1 VRRDIMKCEIIA
13 VGTEVILG
21 DILNSNAQYLAKEL
35 ANLGVDVYYHEAV
48 GDNRERILDCFK
60 RSLDRS
66 DIIIT
71 TGGLGPTKDDMTKEL
86 AAEFFGMDMCLHEES
101 LQKIKDYF
109 KKMGREFV
117 KSNEKQAYFP
127 KEAIILDNENGTAPG
142 AIFEKDDKTIIVLPG
157 PPKEMEPMFKNHVRK
172 YLEKRTGDTIVSEVL
187 RVFGIGESSAE
198 KKLQDLIDNGKNPTI
213 APYAKEGE
221 VIFRITAKAKS
232 EEEAK
237 KLINPLKDEVYS
249 RLGDAVYNTGDTT
262 LQDTVAKMLVNK
274 DMTIGVSESCTGG
287 LLSSKLIEYPGISKV
302 FLEGA
307 VTYSN
312 EAKMRTLNVKK
323 ETLEKFGAVSH
334 ETAKEMAEGIAKRTG
349 ARIGVSTTGIAGP
362 TGGTE
367 EKPVGLVYFG
377 IYVDGEVKSYKHIF
391 TGDRNSVRN
400 RASMTALDIIRRS
413 LL

>member
-1 VRRDIMKCEIIA
+1 MKCEIIA

-21 DILNSNAQYLAKEL
+21 DILNSNSQYLAKEL
-35 ANLGVDVYYHEAV
+35 ANLGIDVYYHEAV
-48 GDNRERILDCFK
+48 GDNKERILDCFK

-86 AAEFFGMDMCLHEES
+86 AAEFFDMDMCLHEES

-127 KEAIILDNENGTAPG
+127 KEAIILDNDNGTAPG

-157 PPKEMEPMFKNHVRK
+157 PPKEMEPMFQNHVRK

-221 VIFRITAKAKS
+221 VIFRITAKAEN
-232 EEEAK
+232 EEEAR
-237 KLINPLKDEVYS
+237 KLIKPLKDEVCN
-249 RLGDAVYNTGDTT
+249 RLGDAVYNTGEIT
-262 LQDTVAKMLVNK
+262 LQDTVSKMLVDK

-312 EAKMRTLNVKK
+312 DAKMRTLNVKK

-334 ETAKEMAEGIAKRTG
+334 ETAREMAEGIAKRTG

-367 EKPVGLVYFG
+367 DKPVGLVYFG

-400 RASMTALDIIRRS
+400 RASMTALDIIRKS

>member
-1 VRRDIMKCEIIA
+1 MKCEIIA

-48 GDNRERILDCFK
+48 GDNKERILDCFK

-237 KLINPLKDEVYS
+237 KLIKPLKDEVYS

-262 LQDTVAKMLVNK
+262 LQDTVAEMLVNK

-287 LLSSKLIEYPGISKV
+287 LLSSKFIEYPGISKV

-334 ETAKEMAEGIAKRTG
+334 ETAKEMAEGIAKRAG

>member
-1 VRRDIMKCEIIA
+1 MKCEIIA

-21 DILNSNAQYLAKEL
+21 DILNSNSQYLAKEL
-35 ANLGVDVYYHEAV
+35 ANLGIDVYYHEAV
-48 GDNRERILDCFK
+48 GDNKERILECFK
-60 RSLDRS
+60 KSLDRS
-66 DIIIT
+66 DMIIT

-86 AAEFFGMDMCLHEES
+86 AAEFFDMKMCLHEES

-109 KKMGREFV
+109 KRMGREFV

-142 AIFEKDDKTIIVLPG
+142 AIFEKDNKTIIVLPG
-157 PPKEMEPMFKNHVRK
+157 PPKEMEPMFQNHVKK

-221 VIFRITAKAKS
+221 VIFRITAKAKN
-232 EEEAK
+232 EEEAR
-237 KLINPLKDEVYS
+237 KLINPIKEEVCN

-262 LQDTVAKMLVNK
+262 LQDTVSEMLVNK
-274 DMTIGVSESCTGG
+274 NMTIGVSESCTGG

-312 EAKMRTLNVKK
+312 EAKMRTLSVKK

-334 ETAKEMAEGIAKRTG
+334 ETAREMAEGIAKRTG
-349 ARIGVSTTGIAGP
+349 ARIGISTTGIAGP

-367 EKPVGLVYFG
+367 DKPVGLVYFG
-377 IYVDGEVKSYKHIF
+377 IYVDGKVKSYKHIF

-400 RASMTALDIIRRS
+400 RASMTALDIIRKS

>member
-1 VRRDIMKCEIIA
+1 MKCEIIA

-21 DILNSNAQYLAKEL
+21 DILNSNSQYLAKEL

-48 GDNRERILDCFK
+48 GDNKERILECFK

-101 LQKIKDYF
+101 LKKIKDYF

-237 KLINPLKDEVYS
+237 KLIKPLKDEVYS

-262 LQDTVAKMLVNK
+262 LQDTVAEMLVNK

>member
-1 VRRDIMKCEIIA
+1 MKCEIIA

-35 ANLGVDVYYHEAV
+35 ANLGIDVYYHEAV

-60 RSLDRS
+60 HSLDRS

-86 AAEFFGMDMCLHEES
+86 AAEFFGMEMCLHEES
-101 LQKIKDYF
+101 LNKIKDYF
-109 KKMGREFV
+109 KRMGREFV

-142 AIFEKDDKTIIVLPG
+142 AIFEKDNKIIIVLPG
-157 PPKEMEPMFKNHVRK
+157 PPKEMQPMFEKHVKK
-172 YLEKRTGDTIVSEVL
+172 YLEKLTGDTIVSEVL
-187 RVFGIGESSAE
+187 RVFGVGESLAE
-198 KKLQDLIDNGKNPTI
+198 NKLQDLIDNGKNPTI

-221 VIFRITAKAKS
+221 VIFRLTAKAKS
-232 EEEAK
+232 EEEARD
-237 KLINPLKDEVYS
+237 LIKPVKDEIYN

-262 LQDTVAKMLVNK
+262 LQETVAQMLVNK
-274 DMTIGVSESCTGG
+274 NMTIGVSESCTGG

-312 EAKMRTLNVKK
+312 EAKIRTLGVKK

-349 ARIGVSTTGIAGP
+349 ARIGISTTGIAGP

-367 EKPVGLVYFG
+367 DKPVGLVYFG
-377 IYVDGEVKSYKHIF
+377 IYVDGEVKSYKHTF
-391 TGDRNSVRN
+391 VGDRNSVRN
-400 RASMTALDIIRRS
+400 RASMTALNIIRKS

>member
-1 VRRDIMKCEIIA
+1 MKCEIIA

-35 ANLGVDVYYHEAV
+35 ANLGVDVYYHEVV

-142 AIFEKDDKTIIVLPG
+142 AIFERDDKTIIVLPG

-274 DMTIGVSESCTGG
+274 DITIGVSESCTGG

-377 IYVDGEVKSYKHIF
+377 IYVDGEVKSYRHIF

>member
-1 VRRDIMKCEIIA
+1 MKCEIIA

-35 ANLGVDVYYHEAV
+35 ANLGVDVYYHEVV

-109 KKMGREFV
+109 NKMGREFV

-198 KKLQDLIDNGKNPTI
+198 KKLQDLIDNGNNPTI

-221 VIFRITAKAKS
+221 VIFRITAKDKS

-237 KLINPLKDEVYS
+237 QLIKPLKDEVYS

-334 ETAKEMAEGIAKRTG
+334 EIAKEMAEGIAKRAG